1 MMIPGLRMR
10 LRTICGGL
18 AVSGLLLLVIG
29 CLGGSDEEPGGPG
42 DGFSV
47 TFETPVPNNETT
59 TPVVTP
65 SPTATP
71 SPTPTPF
78 PVCGSNPDPA
88 PPEVL
93 QVQTPEVEA
102 EVQIPFQV
110 QGWGSTIGKDDVG
123 VAVAIV
129 NDKLQVVDVLD
140 VPPQPRAYRLEPSG
154 LDVNDDTRPFGAD
167 VVIVNV
173 TEPTRFCV
181 WVYLE
186 TDADGLPKQ
195 VVQVPITVSP

>member
-1 MMIPGLRMR
+1 MILRFA
-10 LRTICGGL
+10 GGAI
-18 AVSGLLLLVIG
+18 AVAALLLLAIG
-29 CLGGSDEEPGGPG
+29 CLGGGDEDSGGG
-42 DGFSV
+42 GNGFSV
-47 TFETPVPNNETT
+47 TFETPVPKSETP
-59 TPVVTP
+59 TPVTP
-65 SPTATP
+65 SPSATP

-88 PPEVL
+88 PREVL
-93 QVQTPEVEA
+93 QVQTPEAEA
-102 EVQIPFQV
+102 EVKVPFQV

-129 NDKLQVVDVLD
+129 NDKLQVLDVLD

-167 VVIVNV
+167 VVIANV
-173 TEPTRFCV
+173 VEPTRFCL

-186 TDADGLPKQ
+186 TDAAGLPKQ
-195 VVQVPITVSP
+195 VVQVPITVLP